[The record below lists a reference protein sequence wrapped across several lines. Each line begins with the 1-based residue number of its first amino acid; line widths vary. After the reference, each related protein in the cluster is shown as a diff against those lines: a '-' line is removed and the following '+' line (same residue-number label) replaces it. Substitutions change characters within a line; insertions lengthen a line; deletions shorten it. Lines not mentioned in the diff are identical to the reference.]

1 MWNKNNKLLGGF
13 IVDNEINKILE
24 ICEKEGEYQGDVNS
38 VELKRIKELEK
49 EGRINLISN
58 NSELGHS
65 GKFVHVMLKNNSN
78 Y

>member
-13 IVDNEINKILE
+13 IVDNEINKILK
-24 ICEKEGEYQGDVNS
+24 ICERKGEYQGDVNS
-38 VELKRIKELEK
+38 VELKRLKELEK

-65 GKFVHVMLKNNSN
+65 GKFVQIMLRNNSN